1 MTPCFQVVVSRPFP
15 PILSNR
21 TYQDR
26 QDSNIGYTSSSRCDT
41 TDRAPKEPAQP
52 TGTVEAIPRFPTSNR
67 HRLSRLSN
75 ISISTMT
82 AAGRRRR
89 SNKARQAGL
98 HRYTGCT
105 EEVSVLGMFLS
116 SMMAFP
122 DSPPAADIHVN
133 RIPLISHDRPPA
145 LRLA

>member
-1 MTPCFQVVVSRPFP
+1 MVKETLLPSLVTPIIFSLSFP
-15 PILSNR
+15 AR
-21 TYQDR
+21 RHQDM
-26 QDSNIGYTSSSRCDT
+26 QDSSIRYRWNT
-41 TDRAPKEPAQP
+41 TGRAPKGAATA
-52 TGTVEAIPRFPTSNR
+52 TGIVESIPRFPTSNR
-67 HRLSRLSN
+67 HRLARLSN
-75 ISISTMT
+75 SNIPTMT